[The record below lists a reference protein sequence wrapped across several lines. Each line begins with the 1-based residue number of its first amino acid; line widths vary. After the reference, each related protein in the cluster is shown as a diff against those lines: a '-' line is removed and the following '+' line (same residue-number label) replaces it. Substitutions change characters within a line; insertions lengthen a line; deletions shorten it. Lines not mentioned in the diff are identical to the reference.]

1 MSSKS
6 LRLERLLALYNS
18 FMWDIVRAY
27 KEADWTER
35 ELITFLVEHNINLSS
50 RTVMTYVYL
59 YDKLRSLGY
68 TDNVIDRRTP
78 RQWMA
83 FIKGL
88 NCKEKK

>member
-59 YDKLRSLGY
+59 YDKLRGLGY

-88 NCKEKK
+88 NFKEKK